1 MVQIVKYLPY
11 YRRPEFKPW
20 AGKIPGKGNGYPLQY
35 SCLEN
40 SMDRGVWRAM
50 VHGVTE
56 LDMTVDTTEQLTLS
70 LPLNVISEQREC
82 GYKERNCPLG
92 A

>member
-1 MVQIVKYLPY
+1 
-11 YRRPEFKPW
+11 
-20 AGKIPGKGNGYPLQY
+20 
-35 SCLEN
+35 
-40 SMDRGVWRAM
+40 MDRGVWRAM